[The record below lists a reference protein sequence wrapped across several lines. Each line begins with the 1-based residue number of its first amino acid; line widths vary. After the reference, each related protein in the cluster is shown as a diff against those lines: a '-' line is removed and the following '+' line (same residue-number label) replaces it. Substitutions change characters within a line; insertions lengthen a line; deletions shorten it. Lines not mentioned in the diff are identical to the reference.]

1 MNLNRVKDLIKNHIG
16 IKHKFRYIG
25 ARNQIDEFDGVITK
39 CFPSIFIIETDN
51 QVIKSFTYNDFI
63 IKNIKIIS

>member
-39 CFPSIFIIETDN
+39 CFPSIFIIRD
-51 QVIKSFTYNDFI
+51 
-63 IKNIKIIS
+63 